1 MYHRSGL
8 VSFPK
13 NPHRR
18 TFLHLYHSFHSTHR
32 VDGQWAIYPL
42 VHLSHHPAYGSRT
55 GRFVKQ
61 NVSLFTP
68 IHLSATFK
76 HRLYCCIPMRIFT
89 SQYVQP
95 FLSLW
100 DLSIYGSSLPLSTM
114 TSATADRSADFSI
127 CNSYNSRS
135 PQVRAYSF
143 TQYPLDLL
151 YGFLVLSHPLD
162 VSMMCYLIRLIQ
174 PLYPIPVRWNRDLQ
188 SRFLHCYLHR

>member
-1 MYHRSGL
+1 MSNLPTGAPLTPPSVRFSYWAVRKAKCIAL
-8 VSFPK
+8 YTDTSF
-13 NPHRR
+13 R
-18 TFLHLYHSFHSTHR
+18 Y
-32 VDGQWAIYPL
+32 
-42 VHLSHHPAYGSRT
+42 
-55 GRFVKQ
+55 
-61 NVSLFTP
+61 
-68 IHLSATFK
+68 FK

-89 SQYVQP
+89 SQYVRS

-114 TSATADRSADFSI
+114 TSADFSI